1 MKIVSTTMTQAPIQ
15 TWDSRYPIP
24 AGYAI
29 LPDDFDASIYQQY
42 NGCVAVEVV
51 DGVVASMTPDETA
64 WSAWQAALP
73 DPDIAL
79 AEEVRAQRDAL
90 LADTDWT
97 QMGDSPLTDESKAEF
112 AVYRQNLRDITSQA
126 GFPSDISWP
135 EIAEAVNAI

>member
-24 AGYAI
+24 ANYAV
-29 LPDDFDASIYQQY
+29 LPDDFDTSIYQQY
-42 NGCVAVEVV
+42 NGCVDLTLEGDRVTAMTPNVEVW
-51 DGVVASMTPDETA
+51 EA
-64 WSAWQAALP
+64 WKATLP

-79 AEEVRAQRDAL
+79 AEEVRTQRDAL

-97 QMGDSPLTDESKAEF
+97 QMGDSPLTDESRAEF

-126 GFPSDISWP
+126 GFPGEICWP
-135 EIAEAVNAI
+135 EIPEAVNAL